1 MGTLFNQPE
10 RLRHFIDREDLL
22 YEVNRIIDVAED
34 SGLDIDKVIDIYKAA
49 SINRF
54 IDCYV
59 DDGDAFD
66 EQIAGIGEIL
76 KGIENSISNISCSLE
91 EAFPQNS

>member
-10 RLRHFIDREDLL
+10 RLQHFIDREDLL
-22 YEVNRIIDVAED
+22 YEVDKIIDVAED

-59 DDGDAFD
+59 EDGDAFN

-76 KGIENSISNISCSLE
+76 KRIENSISNISCSLE

>member
-10 RLRHFIDREDLL
+10 RLQHFIDREDLL
-22 YEVNRIIDVAED
+22 YEVDKIIDVAED

-59 DDGDAFD
+59 EDGDAFD

-76 KGIENSISNISCSLE
+76 KRIENSISNISCSLE